1 MIMTPKI
8 KWLKILLAVAMCLP
22 AIGCM
27 KSALTPE
34 PPPSSES
41 HATPRVLASLQL
53 TEQGRSLLKEGKPDA
68 AIRVLERAINLN
80 PGSGE
85 NYYYLSEGWL
95 QKDEAKQAK
104 EFNRLAEI
112 YLNEYPDWAV
122 RIARQK
128 DRIQELE
135 K

>member
-1 MIMTPKI
+1 MTPKI
-8 KWLKILLAVAMCLP
+8 KWLKILLAVALCLP

-27 KSALTPE
+27 KPALTPE
-34 PPPSSES
+34 PPPPES
-41 HATPRVLASLQL
+41 QVAPRILASLQL
-53 TEQGRSLLKEGKPDA
+53 TEQGRSLLNKGKPDA

-85 NYYYLSEGWL
+85 NDYYLSEGWL
-95 QKDEAKQAK
+95 QKGEAKQAK
-104 EFNRLAEI
+104 EFNHLAEI

>member
-1 MIMTPKI
+1 MNMTPKI
-8 KWLKILLAVAMCLP
+8 KWLKILLAVALCLP

-27 KSALTPE
+27 KPALTPE
-34 PPPSSES
+34 PPPPES
-41 HATPRVLASLQL
+41 QVAPRILASLQL
-53 TEQGRSLLKEGKPDA
+53 TEQGRSLLNKDKPDA
-68 AIRVLERAINLN
+68 AIRVLERAVNLN

-95 QKDEAKQAK
+95 QKGEAKQAK
-104 EFNRLAEI
+104 EFNHLAEI
-112 YLNEYPDWAV
+112 YLNEYPDWTV

>member
-1 MIMTPKI
+1 MTIKN
-8 KWLKILLAVAMCLP
+8 KWLKILLAVALCLP

-27 KSALTPE
+27 KPALTPE
-34 PPPSSES
+34 PSPSPES
-41 HATPRVLASLQL
+41 PATPRVIASLQL
-53 TEQGRSLLKEGKPDA
+53 TEQGRSLLNKGKPDS

-95 QKDEAKQAK
+95 QKGEAKHAK
-104 EFNRLAEI
+104 EFNSLAEI
-112 YLNEYPDWAV
+112 YLNGYPDWRV

>member
-8 KWLKILLAVAMCLP
+8 KWLIIFLAVALCLP
-22 AIGCM
+22 AVGCM
-27 KSALTPE
+27 KPALTPE
-34 PPPSSES
+34 PLPSPEQP
-41 HATPRVLASLQL
+41 ATPRILASLQL
-53 TEQGRSLLKEGKPDA
+53 TEQGRSLLDKGNPDA

-95 QKDEAKQAK
+95 QKGEAKQAK
-104 EFNRLAEI
+104 EFNHLAEI
-112 YLNEYPDWAV
+112 YLNEYPDWTV

>member
-1 MIMTPKI
+1 MTPII
-8 KWLKILLAVAMCLP
+8 KWLKILLAVVLCLP

-27 KSALTPE
+27 KPALTPE
-34 PPPSSES
+34 PPPPES
-41 HATPRVLASLQL
+41 QVAPRILASLQL
-53 TEQGRSLLKEGKPDA
+53 TEQGRSLLNKGKPDA
-68 AIRVLERAINLN
+68 AIRVLERAVNLN

-95 QKDEAKQAK
+95 QKGEAKQAK
-104 EFNRLAEI
+104 EFNHLAEI
-112 YLNEYPDWAV
+112 YLNEYPDWTV